1 MTNMYALTIIIILQV
16 LAYEG
21 IDDPKKYI
29 LDSELTLDS
38 VKVRFKV
45 FVIYYWFFTLVIN
58 EMESPP
64 KLLILMFVNLN
75 T

>member
-45 FVIYYWFFTLVIN
+45 FVIYYWF
-58 EMESPP
+58 
-64 KLLILMFVNLN
+64 LL
-75 T
+75 

>member
-1 MTNMYALTIIIILQV
+1 MTNMYALTIVIILQV

-29 LDSELTLDS
+29 LDGELTLDS

-45 FVIYYWFFTLVIN
+45 FCSLLLVFYF
-58 EMESPP
+58 SY
-64 KLLILMFVNLN
+64 K
-75 T
+75 